1 MKVVKHKY
9 LEQAEQVQLILFC
22 MVQTAII
29 HLFMQWF
36 KL

>member
-22 MVQTAII
+22 MVQLLLYI
-29 HLFMQWF
+29 
-36 KL
+36 